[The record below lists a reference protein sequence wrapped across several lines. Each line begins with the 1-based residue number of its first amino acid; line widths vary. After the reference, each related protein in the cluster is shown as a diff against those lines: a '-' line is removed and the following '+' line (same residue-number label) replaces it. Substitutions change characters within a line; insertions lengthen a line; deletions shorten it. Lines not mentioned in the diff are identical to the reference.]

1 MINIDLSESEF
12 NDFER
17 AASQILEKLISIE
30 RRLKSCNIEYN
41 FKWNQPYLSR
51 ISNLAAAQII

>member
-30 RRLKSCNIEYN
+30 RRNIEYN